1 MILTQEEIN
10 KLPHASK
17 TNHSKQNLSDKYEFG
32 STLKVASQLVE
43 YGWKIVNSYQ
53 RSLTKKTNLGN
64 YDYARHW
71 ITFRKEETIKNLKV
85 DDVFP
90 QIYLQNSHDGTT
102 ALKFESGL
110 FRLVCSNGLVT
121 PSKQLVHLK
130 LRHSKEKISQLNEFL
145 NLYLDTLDSTVEFI
159 NDMSMKYLN
168 QDEKLELAKLSTD
181 LRWGQHVPKIELEK
195 VLQVRRQE
203 DSKEDLWTVFN
214 VVQENLTKGGIMG
227 QGSKITKSG
236 EIKKIKTRKLIDEN
250 KYVSFNSDMWQLAL
264 NKLKYDKWILN

>member
-53 RSLTKKTNLGN
+53 RSLTKKTNLVN

-168 QDEKLELAKLSTD
+168 EDEKLELAKLSTD

-236 EIKKIKTRKLIDEN
+236 QIKKIKTRKLIDEN

>member
-53 RSLTKKTNLGN
+53 RSLTKKTNLEN
-64 YDYARHW
+64 YDYDRHW